1 MPTLLSA
8 LICGLIERIIADLN
22 QFISSLRKRIR
33 ATLKK
38 KKKKEGSEFLFSINL
53 THVSYNSDTELRI
66 LTFSSFFFS
75 EF

>member
-38 KKKKEGSEFLFSINL
+38 KKEGSEFLFSINL